1 MTEDSY
7 ILHVHRI
14 VGQPGAPVVFLQ
26 HGLEDSSA
34 TWVLA
39 GPEHGAP
46 AFRLAEQGYDVWLGN
61 FRGNSYSRAHLSLNP
76 DVDNEYWRFTWDEM
90 ARHDLPAMLDYVME
104 ETGKA
109 DLSTRSQ
116 RLTTCCY
123 ASSSCL
129 DGLRELSATS

>member
-1 MTEDSY
+1 MKDEIIAAAGYRSETHVVMTEDDY

-14 VGQPGAPVVFLQ
+14 TGQPGAPVVFLQ

-61 FRGNSYSRAHLSLNP
+61 FRGNSYNSLHS
-76 DVDNEYWRFTWDEM
+76 F
-90 ARHDLPAMLDYVME
+90 A
-104 ETGKA
+104 
-109 DLSTRSQ
+109 
-116 RLTTCCY
+116 
-123 ASSSCL
+123 
-129 DGLRELSATS
+129 

>member
-1 MTEDSY
+1 MVSD
-7 ILHVHRI
+7 IL
-14 VGQPGAPVVFLQ
+14 ATTKTDLCLFLSVS
-26 HGLEDSSA
+26 ECDA
-34 TWVLA
+34 AA

-61 FRGNSYSRAHLSLNP
+61 FRGNTYSRAHLSLNP

-123 ASSSCL
+123 ASSL
-129 DGLRELSATS
+129 MP

>member
-1 MTEDSY
+1 MTEDDY

-14 VGQPGAPVVFLQ
+14 VGQPGAPVVFMQ

-76 DVDNEYWRFTWDEM
+76 DVDTEYWRFTWDEM

-109 DLSTRSQ
+109 DLSTRSRIDNMLLRQ
-116 RLTTCCY
+116 LSY
-123 ASSSCL
+123 AMKTQLFMS
-129 DGLRELSATS
+129 